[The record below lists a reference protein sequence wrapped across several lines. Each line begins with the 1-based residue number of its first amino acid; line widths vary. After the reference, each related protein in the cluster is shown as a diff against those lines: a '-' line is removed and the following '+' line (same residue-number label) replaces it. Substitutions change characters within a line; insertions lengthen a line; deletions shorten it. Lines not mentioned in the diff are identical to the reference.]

1 MSNSEWKPNQ
11 QKFGEKYKLI
21 GKDYPTPDLY
31 AKVTGKAKYA
41 EDFRADGMLFCK
53 LLLSPVPHGR
63 VKHLDVSKA
72 LAMPG
77 VKAILTQDDL
87 PAPADSVTDLGVVI
101 KANKQGEKALT
112 MGATVSRRA
121 GAGGCGGRRIHGRR
135 GDRNHRH

>member
-1 MSNSEWKPNQ
+1 MSNSEWKPNE

-41 EDFRADGMLFCK
+41 EDFRVDGMLFCK

-63 VKHLDVSKA
+63 VKHFDVSKA
-72 LAMPG
+72 LATPG
-77 VKAILTQDDL
+77 VRAILTEADL

-101 KANKQGEKALT
+101 KANRQGE
-112 MGATVSRRA
+112 
-121 GAGGCGGRRIHGRR
+121 
-135 GDRNHRH
+135 